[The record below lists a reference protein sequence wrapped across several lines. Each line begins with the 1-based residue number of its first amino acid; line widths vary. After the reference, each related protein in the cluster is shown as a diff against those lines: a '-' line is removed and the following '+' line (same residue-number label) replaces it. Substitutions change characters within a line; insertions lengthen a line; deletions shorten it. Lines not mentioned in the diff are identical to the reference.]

1 MDEIRILDPQ
11 VANQIAAGE
20 VVERP
25 ASVIKEL
32 VENALDAGATVIQ
45 VEADAGGRELCVID
59 NGQGIP
65 AEALPLAFQRFATS
79 KLNDYAD
86 IWSLN
91 TMGFRGE
98 ALPSIASVSKV
109 EILSRTAAQPLA
121 HRLLM
126 HGGEIL
132 EHGDAGGPVGTRLQ
146 INDLFYNTPARLKFM
161 GRENTELGY
170 IQQLMQAFAL
180 GFPQVRFKCL
190 KKGKL
195 ALQTSGQ
202 GDLMDVVDQLFGR
215 ELSASLFAI
224 DHQLRGAEISGLLSY
239 PDYVRRDRNY
249 QYFFVNQRWVK
260 VPALTKLLDEV
271 YADLIPR
278 RSYPAAILQLQ
289 LPPDSVDINV
299 HPTKREVKFKNFSL
313 IYQLLREAVGKAL
326 ERYDSRREQLWDAP
340 ATAVSDGRPPVSA
353 DAPAMPTDGEDELP
367 PWLRAAAGSPAAR
380 PPALDG
386 PASPLHTPERDLNA
400 AGTQE
405 QLPERVGLPASQL
418 NTVRQPVA
426 LSYQAVSQS
435 AAPVSQPALPGLEL
449 ASQDRHALREQETL
463 QSILPVGQVCEN
475 TYIVAQFGRDI
486 VFIDQHVAEERH
498 LYEKMLAEGEILKQG
513 LTVAVI
519 VELSPVELALL
530 ETHTE
535 SFAQAGFELEP
546 YGPSAMAIRSLPYCL
561 RLSQA
566 EETFRS
572 LLQELLDFDAGD
584 PRTAAYRL
592 FCKTV
597 ACHSAVR
604 AGDALHIDQMREIVA
619 NWARTRNPYT
629 CPHGRPILVKMPK
642 EEINKRFLRSW
653 S

>member
-1 MDEIRILDPQ
+1 MAEIRILDPQ

-65 AEALPLAFQRFATS
+65 AEAVPLAFQRFATS
-79 KLNDYAD
+79 KLSDYAD

-109 EILSRTAAQPLA
+109 EILSRTAEQPLA
-121 HRLLM
+121 RRLLM
-126 HGGEIL
+126 HGGEIM
-132 EHGDAGGPVGTRLQ
+132 ESSDAGGPVGTRLQ
-146 INDLFYNTPARLKFM
+146 IADLFYNTPARLKFM
-161 GRENTELGY
+161 SRENTELGY

-180 GFPQVRFKCL
+180 GFPQVRFKWL
-190 KKGKL
+190 KKGKV

-224 DHQLRGAEISGLLSY
+224 EHQLRGAEISGLLSY
-239 PDYVRRDRNY
+239 PDYVRRDRNH

-326 ERYDSRREQLWDAP
+326 ERYDTRRDNPWDAATPVASDTSEFVP
-340 ATAVSDGRPPVSA
+340 APLP
-353 DAPAMPTDGEDELP
+353 APALAADDRP
-367 PWLRAAAGSPAAR
+367 PWLQSAATNTGGSTASASLHPLPGPDPDTSAGLAA
-380 PPALDG
+380 
-386 PASPLHTPERDLNA
+386 
-400 AGTQE
+400 
-405 QLPERVGLPASQL
+405 LPARQL
-418 NTVRQPVA
+418 QGVRQPA
-426 LSYQAVSQS
+426 AAPYQS
-435 AAPVSQPALPGLEL
+435 ASQPAAAVSQPALPGLEL
-449 ASQDRHALREQETL
+449 ASQDRHALREQESL

-486 VFIDQHVAEERH
+486 VFIDQHVAEERY
-498 LYEKMLAEGEILKQG
+498 LYEKMLAEGEILRQG

-530 ETHTE
+530 ETHAE
-535 SFAQAGFELEP
+535 SFAQAGFELEA

-572 LLQELLDFDAGD
+572 LLQDLLDFDAGD

-604 AGDALHIDQMREIVA
+604 AGDPLHLDQMREIVA